1 MAGTLQFDRVIS
13 ADSHVMEPFDTWW
26 NALGHK
32 YGDRTPR
39 LIDEYEGKKGRF
51 FYTGYLG
58 APVTDL
64 SLFEPT
70 PETEAAAY
78 EANEKGFDAVGY
90 DPAVRVRYQEEAG
103 IAGETM
109 NSTNLLIVFRN
120 PDTEVLEAC
129 SQVFNDWIVEFC
141 SYSPKRLLSIS
152 VIPMHDIDWAV
163 EELKR
168 TTKNGVR
175 GPMINCQA
183 PEGSKPYWHRDYD
196 KFWATAQDLGVPI
209 TLHLLTGRNL
219 DPLVYAD
226 TNTAEQNMENARQW
240 VDLFNEIQGVLA
252 SDFIFGGIFDRFPD
266 LKIINSEFEMS
277 WVPSFMSRLDQI
289 ESIGPRLK
297 VPKLKM
303 KASEYVK
310 TQVWHGFVDDVA
322 AGNAIPAV
330 GASQVLWG
338 SDFPHLRAIGL
349 EAQGAIAQLIEPLS
363 REEQQMVVGGN
374 AAKLFNI
381 D

>member
-1 MAGTLQFDRVIS
+1 M
-13 ADSHVMEPFDTWW
+13 
-26 NALGHK
+26 
-32 YGDRTPR
+32 
-39 LIDEYEGKKGRF
+39 
-51 FYTGYLG
+51 
-58 APVTDL
+58 
-64 SLFEPT
+64 
-70 PETEAAAY
+70 
-78 EANEKGFDAVGY
+78 
-90 DPAVRVRYQEEAG
+90 
-103 IAGETM
+103 
-109 NSTNLLIVFRN
+109 
-120 PDTEVLEAC
+120 
-129 SQVFNDWIVEFC
+129 
-141 SYSPKRLLSIS
+141 
-152 VIPMHDIDWAV
+152 
-163 EELKR
+163 
-168 TTKNGVR
+168 
-175 GPMINCQA
+175 
-183 PEGSKPYWHRDYD
+183 
-196 KFWATAQDLGVPI
+196 
-209 TLHLLTGRNL
+209 
-219 DPLVYAD
+219 
-226 TNTAEQNMENARQW
+226 
-240 VDLFNEIQGVLA
+240 LA